1 MVLSLWDMTGKYEN
15 KRRLVMPFE
24 VYCRFCGEWVD
35 TEDIDVSDVSANA
48 EEQDTVKFSHLDCN
62 PTEQES
68 VVRSN

>member
-1 MVLSLWDMTGKYEN
+1 
-15 KRRLVMPFE
+15 MPFE

-35 TEDIDVSDVSANA
+35 TEDIDVSDVSTNA
-48 EEQDTVKFSHLDCN
+48 EEQDTVKFSHFDCN